1 MDLQSTLI
9 SMRVTLLLLLALAT
23 PLAAAPKVADLAFLE
38 GNWTLT
44 DGDVIWDEQWT
55 APRGD
60 SIVGMCRA
68 MENGRTFFYELLTI
82 EQDERGPV
90 LRLKHFRR
98 GLIGREEK
106 SEVVTMP
113 LVSLEANE
121 AVFEQADKQV
131 RLVYRRTGDEL
142 HASLEKWKEGKKT
155 VDEFR
160 YRRMK

>member
-1 MDLQSTLI
+1 
-9 SMRVTLLLLLALAT
+9 MRSFFLVLLLALAI

-38 GNWTLT
+38 GKWTLT

-60 SIVGMCRA
+60 SILGMCRA
-68 MENGRTFFYELLTI
+68 QNKGETFFYELLTI
-82 EQDERGPV
+82 EQDESGPV
-90 LRLKHFRR
+90 MKLKHFRR

-106 SEVVTMP
+106 GEVVTLP
-113 LVSLEANE
+113 LLSLKENE

-131 RLVYRRTGDEL
+131 RLTYRRKVDEL
-142 HASLEKWKEGKKT
+142 YAALEKWKDGQKR

-160 YRRMK
+160 YVRVR